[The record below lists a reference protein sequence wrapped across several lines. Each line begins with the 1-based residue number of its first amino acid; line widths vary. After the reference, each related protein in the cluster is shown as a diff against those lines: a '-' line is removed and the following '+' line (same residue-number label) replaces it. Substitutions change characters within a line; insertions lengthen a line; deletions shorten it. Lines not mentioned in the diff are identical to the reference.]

1 MKGEHFFTFNDRKV
15 TYLQTSPKNRLYL
28 SGNSTAILLNRKTK
42 EDLSLKIK
50 AYRPSL
56 KLILY
61 ALQFYIRFICPIT

>member
-15 TYLQTSPKNRLYL
+15 TYLQTSQKNRLYL

-61 ALQFYIRFICPIT
+61 AL